1 MTPCNEHLLV
11 KLVRVYLLYD
21 ILTTPNTR
29 TNEEVMERRER
40 RSKEVCFVLVFE
52 CACLLCFIFFCGG
65 GHWRSERMFWGCMIE
80 TPKESIILLKRIFN
94 SLKGSYKETNKNKSM
109 IPNFSAKIQRIKHC
123 QRDCLKKW
131 QHQQHQKKKK
141 DEAITTETQGTTENK
156 SNTKANNII
165 TAFNIH
171 LL

>member
-29 TNEEVMERRER
+29 TNEEVLERRER

-65 GHWRSERMFWGCMIE
+65 G
-80 TPKESIILLKRIFN
+80 
-94 SLKGSYKETNKNKSM
+94 
-109 IPNFSAKIQRIKHC
+109 
-123 QRDCLKKW
+123 
-131 QHQQHQKKKK
+131 
-141 DEAITTETQGTTENK
+141 TEGVRECFGG
-156 SNTKANNII
+156 A
-165 TAFNIH
+165 
-171 LL
+171 